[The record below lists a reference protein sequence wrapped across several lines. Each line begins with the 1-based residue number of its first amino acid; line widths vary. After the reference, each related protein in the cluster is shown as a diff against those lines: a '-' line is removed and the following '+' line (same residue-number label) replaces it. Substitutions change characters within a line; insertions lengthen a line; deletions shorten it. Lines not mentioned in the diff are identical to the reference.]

1 MATRDYLSYTPDSIL
16 NKDLT
21 SNFGKLWQLF
31 SDQLDEL
38 VIQKDLNYY
47 KYVIADQSG
56 VNLDQIG
63 KLVKVDRVPGETDS
77 EYRVSLYTGIISSVS
92 SGSIPD
98 ILDMVDVVKASGES
112 AEIIELFPGNIQIY
126 TNIEELIDEDQ
137 IILNNTR
144 AAGIGLYVNY
154 SSGTDEPF
162 VLLDDNDGLGLS
174 DIGATG
180 AIVDNSGVLVE
191 IFT

>member
-38 VIQKDLNYY
+38 VTQKDLNYY

-63 KLVKVDRVPGETDS
+63 KIIKVDRAPDQADA
-77 EYRVSLYTGIISSVS
+77 EYRISLYAGIISFLS

-98 ILDMVDVVKASGES
+98 ILDMVDVIKASGES
-112 AEIIELFPGNIQIY
+112 AEIIEFFPGNVQIY
-126 TNIEELIDEDQ
+126 TNINELIEDDL

>member
-21 SNFGKLWQLF
+21 SNYGKLWQLF

-38 VIQKDLNYY
+38 VTQKDLNYY

-63 KLVKVDRVPGETDS
+63 KIIKVDRAPDQADA
-77 EYRVSLYTGIISSVS
+77 EYRISLYAGIISFLS

-98 ILDMVDVVKASGES
+98 ILDMVDVIKASGES
-112 AEIIELFPGNIQIY
+112 AEIIEFFPGNVQIY
-126 TNIEELIDEDQ
+126 TNINELIEDDL